1 MTSWLT
7 KVAVAAL
14 GAALLVAPAAADVQS
29 ETQKAEQLQT
39 EAERINKTV
48 KPIATTPEGNQRIVS
63 ALAKEFKV
71 PESTVT
77 GLRDRNKLGYGE
89 VAIVLALSERLA
101 KRDHI
106 TTEEA
111 TNRIL
116 TMRQSGAGWGKI
128 SHELNLKLGPVLSDV
143 HRADKRMVE
152 LERHEGKPDKTTSRE
167 GSDRGDKPDRTDGV
181 DRPGSSDRVEKVER
195 LDKSGRR

>member
-7 KVAVAAL
+7 KIAVAAL
-14 GAALLVAPAAADVQS
+14 GAALLVSPAAADVQS
-29 ETQKAEQLQT
+29 EAQKAEQIQT
-39 EAERINKTV
+39 EAEHINKTA
-48 KPIATTPEGNQRIVS
+48 KPMATTPEGNQRIVS

-77 GLRDRNKLGYGE
+77 GLRDRNRLGYGE

-101 KRDHI
+101 KRDNI

-116 TMRQSGAGWGKI
+116 AMRQSGAGWGKI
-128 SHELNLKLGPVLSDV
+128 SHDLNLKLGPVLSDIR
-143 HRADKRMVE
+143 RADKRVVE
-152 LERHEGKPDKTTSRE
+152 LERHEGKPKKTTSR
-167 GSDRGDKPDRTDGV
+167 GASDRGDKPDRTDGV
-181 DRPGSSDRVEKVER
+181 DRSGPSDRVER
-195 LDKSGRR
+195 IDKSGRH

>member
-29 ETQKAEQLQT
+29 EAQKADQIKS
-39 EAERINKTV
+39 EAEHINKTA
-48 KPIATTPEGNQRIVS
+48 KPIATTPEGNQRVVS

-101 KRDHI
+101 KRDNI

-111 TNRIL
+111 TTRIL
-116 TMRQSGAGWGKI
+116 AMRQSGAGWGKI
-128 SHELNLKLGPVLSDV
+128 GHDLNLKLGPVLSDV
-143 HRADKRMVE
+143 RRVDKRVAE
-152 LERHEGKPDKTTSRE
+152 LDRHEGKPEKMAGRD
-167 GSDRGDKPDRTDGV
+167 GSDHSEKPDRTDRV
-181 DRPGSSDRVEKVER
+181 DRSGPSDRVER
-195 LDKSGRR
+195 IDKSGRH